1 MLRAIAQNKCTGKG
15 VALLVDQISDLGL
28 IILNQNN
35 DLKDFLVVSKQK
47 FAILK
52 NPELKFLIPPGPG
65 QCEPIESGM
74 EKNMQEKVL
83 PTDCNHH
90 VQLWQCHNPSR
101 HSSIHPFVSSERVN
115 IW

>member
-1 MLRAIAQNKCTGKG
+1 M
-15 VALLVDQISDLGL
+15 IS
-28 IILNQNN
+28 
-35 DLKDFLVVSKQK
+35 KDFLVVSKQK

-83 PTDCNHH
+83 PTDCNHQSNFGNATIPQDIP
-90 VQLWQCHNPSR
+90 V
-101 HSSIHPFVSSERVN
+101 SILLFRRSG
-115 IW
+115 